1 MYCVEQ
7 ARMHQCSTSL
17 VEEAFSGVL
26 VVEYVG
32 DNGFFS
38 QTTLEGRYG
47 DEYRRWFLFEQLS
60 TPVMLASLFD
70 DVPKGETQAVARYLR
85 RCRCAA
91 SGCG

>member
-38 QTTLEGRYG
+38 QTTLDGRYG
-47 DEYRRWFLFEQLS
+47 D
-60 TPVMLASLFD
+60 
-70 DVPKGETQAVARYLR
+70 
-85 RCRCAA
+85 
-91 SGCG
+91 